1 MFTELGKK
9 EGGGVFL
16 FSHSTPHHFAHL
28 AFIDTECSHFCVC
41 PAQQGGNTSKCQR
54 DFSPPA
60 HKFPGILCAIQAC
73 YLMAGSRMD
82 KRTQQ
87 DKYSLPSRATIHGY
101 KEIIDHSHVVEILA
115 AIKIHMVAENTFW
128 TRSGFVWV

>member
-9 EGGGVFL
+9 GGGVFL
-16 FSHSTPHHFAHL
+16 FSHPTPHHFAHL

-41 PAQQGGNTSKCQR
+41 PAQGGNTSKCQR

-73 YLMAGSRMD
+73 YLMPGSRMD
-82 KRTQQ
+82 KQTQQ
-87 DKYSLPSRATIHGY
+87 DKYSLPSRATIHRY

-115 AIKIHMVAENTFW
+115 AIKIHMAENTFW
-128 TRSGFVWV
+128 VRV